1 MNSSSEVIMLL
12 KSIFIASLVG
22 SIVIYL
28 ILAISYSKI
37 FKANGE
43 KGWKGFIPI
52 VNIWT
57 LMKLSDMNPLAIFL
71 LIIPVVNLFVLA
83 LLSVKLANKF
93 SKSAG
98 FAIGLLFLPFI
109 FYPLLA
115 LSFSPKK
122 EKSKEKIINEE
133 KEKTVICPICGTE
146 LKNGEKKC
154 YVCDAEIESNKDALV
169 QNDEKV
175 DAPKEGV
182 VESSYENQ
190 LFSESANNI
199 ENVDTG
205 IAENNTFNETNQSEL
220 EHNIFN
226 ETSQNQLENNDFM
239 ETKQNVFENNT
250 FDEISNSD
258 LEQHNIQDYKDKYFN
273 DYMVK
278 ENDNVVNNSTLD
290 NIFKETNVIEHN
302 KEIYRN
308 PLDSNFDDIFFRNNN
323 EESLSKKSI
332 EEDEK
337 LFNEKVNNE
346 ELNINEIGV
355 ISNYNKTVKPTSNI
369 NIEEKPKYKSS
380 TKTLDEILKINQ
392 NLYNNPI
399 KSSVNNKSI
408 NNDAE
413 NINGNDDLMVK
424 INELNKEIEEGLKE
438 IREEKPK
445 VKICKVCGTTIP
457 SYSEKCLLCGS
468 PND

>member
-1 MNSSSEVIMLL
+1 MNSSSEVIVLL

-22 SIVIYL
+22 SLVIYL
-28 ILAISYSKI
+28 IIAISYSKI

-71 LIIPVVNLFVLA
+71 LIIPIVNLFVLA

-122 EKSKEKIINEE
+122 EKLTKEETKED
-133 KEKTVICPICGTE
+133 EKTVICPVCGTE

-154 YVCDAEIESNKDALV
+154 YVCDAEIETNKEIENENDKQINTV
-169 QNDEKV
+169 EDEKTLESNTQSSSFNNSFENV
-175 DAPKEGV
+175 SDNT
-182 VESSYENQ
+182 VENG
-190 LFSESANNI
+190 I
-199 ENVDTG
+199 ENYSFDNNSENVNTD
-205 IAENNTFNETNQSEL
+205 IVENNTQDYSFNNA
-220 EHNIFN
+220 
-226 ETSQNQLENNDFM
+226 
-239 ETKQNVFENNT
+239 FENN
-250 FDEISNSD
+250 
-258 LEQHNIQDYKDKYFN
+258 YN
-273 DYMVK
+273 DVI
-278 ENDNVVNNSTLD
+278 DNNSYNEIKQNENIIENLD
-290 NIFKETNVIEHN
+290 NGMLKNDTIEDNINAGYNNIEHN

-308 PLDSNFDDIFFRNNN
+308 PLDSNFDDLFLRNNN
-323 EESLSKKSI
+323 ENVLSKELVK
-332 EEDEK
+332 EDERK
-337 LFNEKVNNE
+337 FNEKVNND
-346 ELNINEIGV
+346 ELNISEIG
-355 ISNYNKTVKPTSNI
+355 IIDNYNTNLNTIPNI
-369 NIEEKPKYKSS
+369 KVEEKPKYKSS

-392 NLYNNPI
+392 NLYQNTN
-399 KSSVNNKSI
+399 VNKINDESKNI
-408 NNDAE
+408 DVEKKDNNDE
-413 NINGNDDLMVK
+413 LMDK

-438 IREEKPK
+438 IREEEPK
-445 VKICKVCGTTIP
+445 VKICNVCGTTIP

-468 PND
+468 PVE